1 MKLEEVSLTSY
12 SVILQWQIKLS
23 YDSTERLKGTAENR
37 IQSKIV
43 KIRMF

>member
-12 SVILQWQIKLS
+12 SVIFAVTDKS
-23 YDSTERLKGTAENR
+23 YDSTGRLKSTAENR

-43 KIRMF
+43 KIKMF